1 MQHRFALQIH
11 RLHRIDHDAEIH
23 LGVAHAVQHLLLRLI
38 AQHDADLRV
47 FAFAGGDALRHQM
60 GGNGLAGRHPH
71 RAAALYAKA
80 ARIQQR
86 GLQFVQQPFDPV
98 GQPQAG
104 VGQHHFTR
112 GAIQQANADLHL
124 QLFHAVAD
132 RRLRQADRLAGAAE
146 AAVAGDSDEHP
157 QLFE

>member
-1 MQHRFALQIH
+1 MVWL
-11 RLHRIDHDAEIH
+11 
-23 LGVAHAVQHLLLRLI
+23 VAT
-38 AQHDADLRV
+38 
-47 FAFAGGDALRHQM
+47 
-60 GGNGLAGRHPH
+60 PH

-86 GLQFVQQPFDPV
+86 GLQLVQQPFDPV

-112 GAIQQANADLHL
+112 GAIQQAHADLHL
-124 QLFHAVAD
+124 QLFYAVAD